1 MALDI
6 VLYNNFSDNR
16 TVNKDIRQVL
26 SGSIYLYEDS
36 SIVNPVVRLDYD
48 STIIPAVNYAYVPAW
63 NRYYYITDIAALVGG
78 GMRIAMACD
87 VLMTYKG
94 TILNSVQTVIRSES
108 IGKPT
113 MIPDPT
119 LPILPNKDI
128 KVIAFEG
135 GVFNLD
141 TATQQSYNFVLNVS
155 GGGSGQQNAVRLA
168 EQKGEVNET

>member
-48 STIIPAVNYAYVPAW
+48 STIVPAVNYAFVPAW
-63 NRYYYITDIAALVGG
+63 NRYYYITDISALVGG
-78 GMRIAMACD
+78 GMRITMACD

-94 TILNSVQTVIRSES
+94 SILDSVQTVIRNEG

-119 LPILPNKDI
+119 LPLLPYKDV

-141 TATQQSYNFVLNVS
+141 NASQNTYNFVLNVS
-155 GGGSGQQNAVRLA
+155 GGGSGQQTVRLT
-168 EQKGEVNET
+168 EQKGEVDGT

>member
-1 MALDI
+1 MALAI
-6 VLYNNFSDNR
+6 TFYNNFSDNR
-16 TVNKDIRQVL
+16 TVNKNITSVMT
-26 SGSIYLYEDS
+26 GSVYLYEDS

-48 STIIPAVNYAYVPAW
+48 DTVLPEMNYAYIPAW

-155 GGGSGQQNAVRLA
+155 GGGSGQQNTVRLT
-168 EQKGEVNET
+168 EQKGEENGT

>member
-48 STIIPAVNYAYVPAW
+48 STIIPAVNYAFVPAW
-63 NRYYYITDIAALVGG
+63 NRYYYITDISALVGG
-78 GMRIAMACD
+78 GMRITMACD

-94 TILNSVQTVIRSES
+94 SILNSTQTVIRNEGIS
-108 IGKPT
+108 GAT
-113 MIPDPT
+113 MIKDPT
-119 LPILPNKDI
+119 LPLLPYKDV

-135 GVFNLD
+135 GSMNLGN
-141 TATQQSYNFVLNVS
+141 ATTGSFNFVINIA
-155 GGGSGQQNAVRLA
+155 GGAGQ
-168 EQKGEVNET
+168 